1 MSDRDLRKTDGTLG
15 TTKLSLTNQ
24 QNLDLIGENQ
34 FENPNAMIDT
44 DMRENFTNLGDQCG
58 GGEIESDRKELKP
71 QTEESFLSQVLQ
83 VMKSPM
89 FKTPEREDLKI

>member
-34 FENPNAMIDT
+34 FENLNAMLDT
-44 DMRENFTNLGDQCG
+44 DKRENFTNLGDQCG

-71 QTEESFLSQVLQ
+71 QTEESFLS
-83 VMKSPM
+83 
-89 FKTPEREDLKI
+89 